1 MSHSS
6 KGHTVLVAED
16 DWLLRQEI
24 VEGLQNIGWIVLEAA
39 TGAGALTLKEANTI
53 HLLIT
58 DIQLADAV
66 TGWDIAEAFRSLG
79 PQASG
84 DLHVRQSPQP
94 PSPRRGERL
103 PQQARRNVRAHAR
116 LSQPR
121 GRVGAADSRLGR
133 LPAVS

>member
-1 MSHSS
+1 MNQSS

-66 TGWDIAEAFRSLG
+66 TGWDIAEAFRVWD
-79 PQASG
+79 PKIPVIYTSG
-84 DLHVRQSPQP
+84 N
-94 PSPRRGERL
+94 PSNNRRRVSESVFL
-103 PQQARRNVRAHAR
+103 SKPVAMSELTLACRNLVA
-116 LSQPR
+116 
-121 GRVGAADSRLGR
+121 G
-133 LPAVS
+133 